1 MASNGTGQRPGNS
14 SFLTYMVGQ
23 RAKSGQGLQEI
34 DNAIG
39 TPMPNAN
46 AGATPVQTPE
56 TPAVQGPAVRE
67 QPPMTL
73 NGPEMTSVQP
83 PPLQLLDQ
91 DRFYRD
97 MGRLP
102 TAADLASMQFA
113 SRFKAAEG
121 RSPTRQEVI
130 AHMYRRPDLLEQVS
144 KDYEVG

>member
-14 SFLTYMVGQ
+14 SFLTYQVGQ
-23 RAKSGQGLQEI
+23 RAKSGRGLQEI

-39 TPMPNAN
+39 TPMPSAN
-46 AGATPVQTPE
+46 AGAPPKTTPDA
-56 TPAVQGPAVRE
+56 PAMPE

-73 NGPEMTSVQP
+73 NGPEMTDVQP
-83 PPLQLLDQ
+83 PPLRLLDA

-102 TAADLASMQFA
+102 TAADLAAGQFA
-113 SRFKAAEG
+113 ARFKAAEG
-121 RSPTRQEVI
+121 RSPTRAEVM
-130 AHMYRRPDLLEQVS
+130 AHMYRRPDVLAQVS